1 MSLKLRGRLARGW
14 GSMVHYSPVIRDGLP
29 RATVTL
35 LVTIADFGRE
45 DPEEASSQPTEK
57 K

>member
-1 MSLKLRGRLARGW
+1 
-14 GSMVHYSPVIRDGLP
+14 MVHYSPVIRDGLP